1 VAERALSLAREPG
14 EARDVV
20 CIALHPLAA
29 VASAEG
35 DHERAARLLE
45 ESLTLSV
52 EIGDENNVAYCLE
65 GLAAVAASEDEL
77 ERAARLWGAA
87 EALLQANEVMAYP
100 HASDRSVHQRRVADA
115 RARLDQRTWAEAWA
129 EGQEMTGDQAVEYA
143 LKGQKPAP
151 EPPRARE
158 DESRRAGLNR

>member
-1 VAERALSLAREPG
+1 
-14 EARDVV
+14 V

-45 ESLTLSV
+45 ESLMLSV
-52 EIGDENNVAYCLE
+52 EIGDESNVAYCLE

-100 HASDRSVHQRRVADA
+100 HASDRSVHQRQVTDA
-115 RARLDQRTWAEAWA
+115 RVRLETEAWQGA
-129 EGQEMTGDQAVEYA
+129 WAQGRAMTLEQAVEYA
-143 LKGQKPAP
+143 LEGQNPAP
-151 EPPRARE
+151 ELPWARE
-158 DESRRAGLNR
+158 NESRRADPNP